1 MKTIEVNV
9 STLATLHGLVD
20 ACKLNLAQLESAVR
34 ELDQKL
40 SALKYDE
47 EKVVK

>member
-20 ACKLNLAQLESAVR
+20 LAQLESAVR